1 MFRGRGSGRHARDDR
16 GGRGGRR
23 PDDATPSYGSAESA
37 PRRHGPYDVSEA
49 PSGVE
54 RLDLGSLQIPAI
66 PEVEVRVQ
74 ANPEG
79 AVQQVVL
86 VNGDNALQLGVFA
99 APRSEGIWEEVREE
113 IRSSLFSE
121 GVAAQESDG
130 EYGIELRARVRTA
143 DGGLTDLRFLG
154 IDGPR
159 WMVRG
164 LFQGPAA
171 TDPDAAG
178 ILMECLYGLVVDRG
192 LEAKPVR
199 EPLPLRLPRG
209 AAEQALTEEPTADV
223 PITPTTNG
231 AKPPAT
237 PPPSSGRRPSPRP
250 RR

>member
-16 GGRGGRR
+16 GGRGRP
-23 PDDATPSYGSAESA
+23 PDDATPGAAEPA
-37 PRRHGPYDVSEA
+37 RRQHGPYDVSEA
-49 PSGVE
+49 PAGVE

-113 IRSSLFSE
+113 IRNSLFSE

-130 EYGIELRARVRTA
+130 EYGVELRARVRTA

-209 AAEQALTEEPTADV
+209 AAEQVLAEEPTADV
-223 PITPTTNG
+223 PITPVTNG
-231 AKPPAT
+231 AKPAA
-237 PPPSSGRRPSPRP
+237 PPPPGRRPSPRP

>member
-1 MFRGRGSGRHARDDR
+1 
-16 GGRGGRR
+16 
-23 PDDATPSYGSAESA
+23 
-37 PRRHGPYDVSEA
+37 
-49 PSGVE
+49 
-54 RLDLGSLQIPAI
+54 
-66 PEVEVRVQ
+66 
-74 ANPEG
+74 
-79 AVQQVVL
+79 
-86 VNGDNALQLGVFA
+86 
-99 APRSEGIWEEVREE
+99 
-113 IRSSLFSE
+113 
-121 GVAAQESDG
+121 
-130 EYGIELRARVRTA
+130 
-143 DGGLTDLRFLG
+143 
-154 IDGPR
+154 
-159 WMVRG
+159 MVRG

-209 AAEQALTEEPTADV
+209 AAEQALTEEPTTDV